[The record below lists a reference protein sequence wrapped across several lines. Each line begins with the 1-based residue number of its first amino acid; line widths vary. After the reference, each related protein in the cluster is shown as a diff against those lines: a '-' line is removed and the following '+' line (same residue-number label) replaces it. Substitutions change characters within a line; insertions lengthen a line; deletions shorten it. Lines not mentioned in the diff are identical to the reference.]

1 MQYVRCIN
9 YLGVFFFWCLCV
21 IGEISLFISCPC
33 NKTKLGDISQ
43 SECNSSLRPCLHMCH
58 RRLQHGVQCV
68 WVHRFRSEFL
78 PELAPKTD
86 PKAHR
91 TLLQYGPW
99 PSWTCV
105 NRLTLA
111 CHANWMQGKNPHPVC
126 IYVNP
131 ALDRSPS
138 VENVTRRQK
147 GTTPTLWIS
156 PLPSFSVTI
165 VTSTNREVNAEKKLD
180 RRAGPLPLLFKT
192 KKRKGFD

>member
-1 MQYVRCIN
+1 M
-9 YLGVFFFWCLCV
+9 GSSVF
-21 IGEISLFISCPC
+21 EY
-33 NKTKLGDISQ
+33 TD
-43 SECNSSLRPCLHMCH
+43 
-58 RRLQHGVQCV
+58 
-68 WVHRFRSEFL
+68 FRSEFL

-131 ALDRSPS
+131 ALDRSPP
-138 VENVTRRQK
+138 VENVTRRRK

-165 VTSTNREVNAEKKLD
+165 VTSTNREVNAEKNLTEGLALFHFYLKLKKEKVLT
-180 RRAGPLPLLFKT
+180 RENLKPLA
-192 KKRKGFD
+192 DQ